1 MIRITTGKVWFHWIL
16 NLMVE
21 KMSVSQLCWNVKM
34 YFSSLCTAPCRLF
47 GNPIS
52 PSRIKIGRGGQV
64 LFDCSY
70 FCSTFTAYIS
80 TIFQWWLVNWDKIL
94 YTFTSIY
101 QVSTVTD
108 HKLICC
114 EVLSNRMSSFTLWI
128 MHCVCRKVKR
138 QFVVAKDWSS
148 VAVALAHWSAEK
160 VVLVYCSLFQPWL
173 PIWWSMS
180 LIDCDW
186 LMKHRDW
193 F

>member
-1 MIRITTGKVWFHWIL
+1 MLENYWRILDLDIVCYQWISYILVKNVWDRPSHSSLAIL
-16 NLMVE
+16 NLL
-21 KMSVSQLCWNVKM
+21 SH
-34 YFSSLCTAPCRLF
+34 
-47 GNPIS
+47 
-52 PSRIKIGRGGQV
+52 SRIKICRGGQV
-64 LFDCSY
+64 LFDCLYCFSI
-70 FCSTFTAYIS
+70 FKAYIS
-80 TIFQWWLVNWDKIL
+80 PSLSDGRLIGTKYYVLLLLTV
-94 YTFTSIY
+94 Y

-128 MHCVCRKVKR
+128 MHYVCRKVKR

-160 VVLVYCSLFQPWL
+160 VVLVYCSLFQSWL